1 MHVLLDK
8 VSVKVIPTAIL
19 DLLVLE
25 PRVIGEECVN
35 VVQDNHNRPAKTVLR
50 GLHDQI
56 EQPQGKLVRV
66 SAGAVFDAAVDL
78 RAGSPFFGR

>member
-1 MHVLLDK
+1 M
-8 VSVKVIPTAIL
+8 
-19 DLLVLE
+19 
-25 PRVIGEECVN
+25 IGKECVN
-35 VVQDNHNRPAKTVLR
+35 VVRDNHNRPAKTVLR

-66 SAGAVFDAAVDL
+66 SAGAVFDVAVDL